1 MAELLTFFPK
11 VYAQST
17 TAEDALAQPTFG
29 NINIGESGTQTS
41 SILLTSNATAV
52 TVGQRFKVTVSIK
65 TNDVAISEYKAVIS
79 FDPTKLQVI
88 DQDASVAGNQIKN
101 LDTIFVA
108 KNTSTDNTVSA
119 NGTITF
125 IGKTTDGNPLSIN
138 RDVLEIEFQAQTAST
153 TPVKVV
159 TGASGS
165 QLVSSSGSSLTY
177 TANEVNIQITAS
189 ATGESG
195 NENPPEVTPT
205 PPVTGEGT
213 TPPPTTL
220 PDTALEAGVSD
231 IIVVALSLLIIA
243 IGAKMSIR
251 KKSQHK

>member
-17 TAEDALAQPTFG
+17 STQDALAQPTFG
-29 NINIGESGTQTS
+29 NINVGNSGTQTA
-41 SILLTSNATAV
+41 SILLSSSATSV
-52 TVGQRFKVTVSIK
+52 TVGQKFKVTVAIK
-65 TNDVAISEYKAVIS
+65 TNDVAISEYKVVVS
-79 FDPTKLQVI
+79 FDPTKLQVV
-88 DQDASVAGNQIKN
+88 DQDASAAGNQIKN

-108 KNTSTDNTVSA
+108 KNTATDNTVSA

-138 RDVLEIEFQAQTAST
+138 RDVLEIEFQAQAASST
-153 TPVKVV
+153 SVKVV

-177 TANEVNIQITAS
+177 TANEVTVQIAANS
-189 ATGESG
+189 TGESG
-195 NENPPEVTPT
+195 VDQNPETNPN
-205 PPVTGEGT
+205 PPVTGGGT
-213 TPPPTTL
+213 TTPPTTL

-231 IIVVALSLLIIA
+231 ILVVALSLLIIA
-243 IGAKMSIR
+243 IGAKMSMR
-251 KKSQHK
+251 KKSEQK